1 VISLRAR
8 RLLVTQIAR
17 ILTEQGTPVPAQT
30 AWMICGAEG
39 MPRLHADDATARGP
53 AIRLTP
59 VKAAARDGW
68 PAQPL
73 DLRCAHAGLLLAPAM
88 TGLGLQN

>member
-30 AWMICGAEG
+30 A
-39 MPRLHADDATARGP
+39 
-53 AIRLTP
+53 
-59 VKAAARDGW
+59 
-68 PAQPL
+68 
-73 DLRCAHAGLLLAPAM
+73 
-88 TGLGLQN
+88 